1 MLRISKSLYKN
12 SNPQQDGVDEKI
24 DYLDTWRGFEAVLE
38 QGLVKSI
45 GVSNFNVNQL
55 SRLLANCKVV
65 PAVNQVEVSEKFFF
79 YSRVNLYPFYVIYTF
94 VIDTYY

>member
-1 MLRISKSLYKN
+1 MALYKK

-55 SRLLANCKVV
+55 SRLLENCKVI

-79 YSRVNLYPFYVIYTF
+79 YSRVNLYPF
-94 VIDTYY
+94 